1 MKMNSI
7 LKAGL
12 SAAAI
17 ALSASASA
25 TVYYVSDCQA
35 GAAAGC
41 VAGSDANNGTSP
53 TTPWQTV
60 AKASSMIGSL
70 LAGDEIRFARGA
82 SFSNARLQ
90 IYNIRARAATPLV
103 FDSYKP
109 SWGTGT
115 QKPILMAP
123 TGAQALQFEDSGNA
137 DHDEGYV
144 VRNLD
149 LRGSGS
155 SIGVFIYNDADY
167 ITLENLDISGF
178 AIGVNC
184 SESNAP
190 NTGSNARNDYITLRS
205 SNIHDNKD
213 IGYLGGC
220 TNVLVENNRFD
231 NNGFGGGTMINRNHN
246 IYISTE
252 GTNVVVRGNT
262 LTRSAVTGGACGGV
276 PIVAH
281 GKQAGLVIE
290 NNVIDES
297 TGAAPGCYGI
307 QVNPGYGSIAESF
320 TGAVIRGN
328 KVINP
333 GTIGIAVGSCPS
345 CVIEN
350 NFVIKET
357 SGLFVGI
364 AMPSENIEAGVDAA
378 DTNLTVRNNSIYVT
392 SPAYGSQGIR
402 TETYG
407 GTHKVVSNMVF
418 FGPTASGVACFSTKG
433 LTLASFTAYDNNLCY
448 STGSVAYSA
457 TYATLAAAQAAGFDR
472 NGMFKDPQLLA
483 APSAANGY
491 SMKAADTSPLLKTGN
506 TLYSVVTGTSNIGA
520 YDRTPPSPPP
530 TVSIK

>member
-1 MKMNSI
+1 MNSI

-41 VAGSDANNGTSP
+41 VAGSDTNAGTSISA
-53 TTPWQTV
+53 PWQTI
-60 AKASSMIGSL
+60 AKVTTIIGTMQP
-70 LAGDEIRFARGA
+70 GDEVRFARGA
-82 SFSNARLQ
+82 SFTNAKMFVF
-90 IYNIRARAATPLV
+90 NAASRAAMPLV

-109 SWGTGT
+109 TWGTGT
-115 QKPILMAP
+115 QKPILTAP
-123 TGAQALQFEDSGNA
+123 LDASVFSFTDSGNA

-149 LRGSGS
+149 LRGQGTGTG
-155 SIGVFIYNDADY
+155 IFIYNDADY
-167 ITLENLDISGF
+167 ITMENLDVSNF
-178 AIGVNC
+178 DIGVNC
-184 SESNAP
+184 SASNAP
-190 NTGSNARNDYITLRS
+190 NAGSNAQNDYIVLRNS
-205 SNIHDNKD
+205 KITNNGAQ
-213 IGYLGGC
+213 GYLGAC
-220 TNVLVENNRFD
+220 NQVIIENNRFD
-231 NNGFGGGTMINRNHN
+231 NNGFKGTLVRNHN
-246 IYISTE
+246 IYIG
-252 GTNVVVRGNT
+252 GTSSNVTVRNNI
-262 LTRSAVTGGACGGV
+262 LTRSAVGAGVCQGV
-276 PIVAH
+276 PLVVH
-281 GKQAGLVIE
+281 NNHSNLVIE
-290 NNVIDES
+290 NNTIDES
-297 TGAAPGCYGI
+297 TGAGGGCYGI
-307 QVNPGYGSIAESF
+307 QVNPGNPGVAESF
-320 TGAVIRGN
+320 KGTIIRGN

-350 NFVIKET
+350 NFIVKET
-357 SGLFVGI
+357 TGLFVGI
-364 AMPSENIEAGVDAA
+364 AMPSENIEIGVDAA

-392 SPAYGSQGIR
+392 QPAYGSQGIR

-433 LTLASFTAYDNNLCY
+433 LTLASFTAFDNNLCY

-472 NGMFKDPQLLA
+472 NGLFKDPQLLA

>member
-1 MKMNSI
+1 
-7 LKAGL
+7 
-12 SAAAI
+12 
-17 ALSASASA
+17 
-25 TVYYVSDCQA
+25 
-35 GAAAGC
+35 
-41 VAGSDANNGTSP
+41 
-53 TTPWQTV
+53 
-60 AKASSMIGSL
+60 
-70 LAGDEIRFARGA
+70 
-82 SFSNARLQ
+82 
-90 IYNIRARAATPLV
+90 
-103 FDSYKP
+103 
-109 SWGTGT
+109 
-115 QKPILMAP
+115 
-123 TGAQALQFEDSGNA
+123 
-137 DHDEGYV
+137 
-144 VRNLD
+144 
-149 LRGSGS
+149 
-155 SIGVFIYNDADY
+155 
-167 ITLENLDISGF
+167 
-178 AIGVNC
+178 
-184 SESNAP
+184 
-190 NTGSNARNDYITLRS
+190 
-205 SNIHDNKD
+205 
-213 IGYLGGC
+213 
-220 TNVLVENNRFD
+220 
-231 NNGFGGGTMINRNHN
+231 MINRNHN

>member
-1 MKMNSI
+1 MNSI

-41 VAGSDANNGTSP
+41 VAGNDANNGTSP
-53 TTPWQTV
+53 ATPWKTV

-70 LAGDEIRFARGA
+70 LASDEIRFARGA
-82 SFSNARLQ
+82 SFTNARLQ
-90 IYNIRARAATPLV
+90 IYNTRSRAGTPLV

-190 NTGSNARNDYITLRS
+190 ANTSSNARNDHFTLRN
-205 SNIHDNKD
+205 SNIHDNRD

-220 TNVLVENNRFD
+220 TDVLVENNRFD
-231 NNGFGGGTMINRNHN
+231 NNGFAGGTMINRNHN

-262 LTRSAVTGGACGGV
+262 LTRSAVTGGVCGGV

-281 GKQAGLVIE
+281 GKQVGLLIE
-290 NNVIDES
+290 NNLIDET
-297 TGAAPGCYGI
+297 TGAGPGCYGI
-307 QVNPGYGSIAESF
+307 QVNTGYGGVAESF
-320 TGAVIRGN
+320 RGAIIRRN
-328 KVINP
+328 KIINM
-333 GTIGIAVGSCPS
+333 GDIGIAVGSCPD
-345 CVIEN
+345 CVIED
-350 NFVIKET
+350 NFIVKEVPGT
-357 SGLFVGI
+357 FVGI
-364 AMPSENIEAGVDAA
+364 AMPDGRAELGVDAV
-378 DTNLTVRNNSIYVT
+378 DDNLTVRNNSMYAA
-392 SPAYGSQGIR
+392 SANYGSSGIR
-402 TETYG
+402 VENLG
-407 GTHKVVSNMVF
+407 ATHKVVSNMVV
-418 FGPTASGVACFSTKG
+418 FGPSTSGATCFSTKG
-433 LTLASFTAYDNNLCY
+433 LTLAAFTAWDNNLCY
-448 STGSVAYSA
+448 STGSITYSA
-457 TYATLAAAQAAGFDR
+457 TYPTLANAQAAGFDR
-472 NGMFKDPQLLA
+472 NGLNKDPMLVA
-483 APSAANGY
+483 TPSAANGF
-491 SMKAADTSPLLKTGN
+491 SFKVKDSSPVLKTGN
-506 TLYSVVTGTSNIGA
+506 TTYSVMTGVSNIGA